1 MYLLK
6 YIFKLSVTKKKKELT
21 IESSKSDLW
30 IGMCLRTVYSW
41 SAIST
46 ENENK
51 HLEVFI
57 VTLYS
62 HTVFTV
68 FYSCIS
74 HMNSFFQIN
83 F

>member
-1 MYLLK
+1 MR
-6 YIFKLSVTKKKKELT
+6 
-21 IESSKSDLW
+21 
-30 IGMCLRTVYSW
+30 LRTVYFW
-41 SAIST
+41 STIST
-46 ENENK
+46 GNEDK

-57 VTLYS
+57 VTLYC
-62 HTVFTV
+62 HTAFTV

>member
-1 MYLLK
+1 MH
-6 YIFKLSVTKKKKELT
+6 
-21 IESSKSDLW
+21 
-30 IGMCLRTVYSW
+30 LRTVYPW
-41 SAIST
+41 STIST
-46 ENENK
+46 GNENK

-57 VTLYS
+57 VTLYC

-68 FYSCIS
+68 FYSSIS